1 MAEPEAHELDFDEKL
16 NRIAR
21 DVAELVNDV
30 RVLRT
35 YVIDGNGKPSLLD
48 RVTDIERN
56 RPRDVATMNKLFKM
70 VGTTNVK
77 IDKFIRADQDRVIT
91 AAQAHVQQMEAI
103 AIRKESE
110 TREKRGLWVA
120 IGLGLLGAIVSL
132 LAALIPVYLGS
143 KP

>member
-120 IGLGLLGAIVSL
+120 IALGLLGAIVSL
-132 LAALIPVYLGS
+132 LAALIPVYLG
-143 KP
+143 K